1 MSKQKSA
8 LRQTITEQALNMFKT
23 HGIKAVRMDD
33 VAKELKISKRTLY
46 EQFVDKEQLLLEC
59 VMLNSENDKKIY
71 EDFMSKTDNLMEIL
85 CFFIKYRL
93 EELSRYN
100 SLFFMEVI
108 KYKPVRDY
116 LEDISKSRGKEQ
128 ENFIKRGIE
137 EGLVVDNINFK
148 LLSRIN
154 KAAID
159 NLIRDKVYE
168 QYPLSDIFRTFMM
181 VFLRGILTEKGQVE
195 FEKYIVSNLK

>member
-59 VMLNSENDKKIY
+59 VMLNSENSKRIY
-71 EDFMSKTDNLMEIL
+71 EDFISKTDNLMEIL

-93 EELSRYN
+93 EEFSRYN

-116 LEDISKSRGKEQ
+116 LEDISKSRVKEQ

-148 LLSRIN
+148 LLARIN

-159 NLIRDKVYE
+159 NLIHDKVYE

>member
-59 VMLNSENDKKIY
+59 VMLNSENSKRIY
-71 EDFMSKTDNLMEIL
+71 EDFISKTDNLMEIL

-93 EELSRYN
+93 EEFSRYN

-116 LEDISKSRGKEQ
+116 LEDISKSRVKEQ

>member
-59 VMLNSENDKKIY
+59 VMLNSDNSKRIY

-93 EELSRYN
+93 EEFSRYN

-116 LEDISKSRGKEQ
+116 LEDISKSRVKEQ

>member
-59 VMLNSENDKKIY
+59 VMLNSENSKKIY

-93 EELSRYN
+93 EEFSRYN

-116 LEDISKSRGKEQ
+116 LEDISKSRVKEQ

>member
-59 VMLNSENDKKIY
+59 VMLNSENSKKIY
-71 EDFMSKTDNLMEIL
+71 EDFMSKTNNLMEIL

-93 EELSRYN
+93 EEFSRYN

-116 LEDISKSRGKEQ
+116 LEDISKSRIKEQ

>member
-59 VMLNSENDKKIY
+59 VMLNSDNSKKIY

-93 EELSRYN
+93 EEFSRYN

-116 LEDISKSRGKEQ
+116 LEDISKSRVKEQ

>member
-59 VMLNSENDKKIY
+59 VMLNSENSKRIY
-71 EDFMSKTDNLMEIL
+71 EDFISKTDNLMEIL

-93 EELSRYN
+93 EEFSRYN

-116 LEDISKSRGKEQ
+116 LEDISKSRIKEQ